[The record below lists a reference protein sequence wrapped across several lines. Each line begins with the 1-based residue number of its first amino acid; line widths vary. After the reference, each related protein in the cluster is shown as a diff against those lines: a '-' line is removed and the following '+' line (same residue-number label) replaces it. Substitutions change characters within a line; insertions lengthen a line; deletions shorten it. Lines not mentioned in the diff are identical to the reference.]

1 LAVSQIQVL
10 NRTQPGLPLRKGRC
24 GNPGPRPQ
32 AVGNRHAV
40 CAADAAER
48 WLSLA
53 STIPPALQPHQFVWL
68 NLVERWFRE
77 ITEKRLA
84 PIAGAVFAAM
94 LYIVFIGGIVE

>member
-1 LAVSQIQVL
+1 
-10 NRTQPGLPLRKGRC
+10 
-24 GNPGPRPQ
+24 
-32 AVGNRHAV
+32 
-40 CAADAAER
+40 
-48 WLSLA
+48 
-53 STIPPALQPHQFVWL
+53 L